1 MKRII
6 TLCLIC
12 LLTINSLAETTIPKE
27 AVLVYLTGAPRK
39 DKTKGHKAP
48 ARQPLIFYLDNYLY
62 IQSPYNIE
70 GAQIII
76 SDIDGNILFS
86 TIAFLT
92 SGVNTITL
100 PLEIVSEMDTIEFV
114 YETHEYYGAF

>member
-39 DKTKGHKAP
+39 DKPKGHKAP